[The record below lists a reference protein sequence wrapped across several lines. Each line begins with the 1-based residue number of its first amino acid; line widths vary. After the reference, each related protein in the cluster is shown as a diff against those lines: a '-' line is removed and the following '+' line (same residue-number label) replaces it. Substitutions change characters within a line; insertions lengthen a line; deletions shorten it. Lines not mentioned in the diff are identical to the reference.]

1 MIAGD
6 DFIGFFLFFFVEK
19 QWSLET
25 MSNDSTIRG
34 QRGREFVTLMEFIAR
49 LSFIEEHV

>member
-6 DFIGFFLFFFVEK
+6 DFIGFFLFFFFVEK
-19 QWSLET
+19 QRSLET
-25 MSNDSTIRG
+25 MSNDSTIRD

-49 LSFIEEHV
+49 LSFEEHV

>member
-1 MIAGD
+1 MIADD
-6 DFIGFFLFFFVEK
+6 DFIGFFLLFFVEK

-25 MSNDSTIRG
+25 MSNDSTIRD